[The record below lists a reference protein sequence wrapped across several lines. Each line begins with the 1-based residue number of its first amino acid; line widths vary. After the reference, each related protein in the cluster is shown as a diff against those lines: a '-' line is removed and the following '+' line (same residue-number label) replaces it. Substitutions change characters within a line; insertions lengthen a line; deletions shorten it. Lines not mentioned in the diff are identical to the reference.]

1 MIGKAI
7 RGAIDFFGRQEKPFK
22 VNLARAGSHY
32 FLSSLSQQY
41 QSIYVVG
48 LGATPL
54 QLGLVNS
61 MGGIAQAGIS
71 MPSGWLADRWGIRK
85 MFLLGTPLM
94 ALGALIF
101 ALAPDWTITVPAI
114 FVTMLSMQWVNTA
127 CPMVC
132 GSYLKDEERAT
143 GMQLCD
149 TLSAVP
155 GLISPIAAAMII
167 TGFGGLNTEGIR
179 PLYYLQVVGFALIFV
194 FISKQYVDTLKR
206 GSSKSSTGFVSEMRE
221 VFARGT
227 RVRIWIA
234 ITSLSTASMFMSSTY
249 LSVFAAEVKHA
260 DQFVLGGMATA
271 SMLAPLTLSLLMGR
285 LADTIGRKRVIYLTT
300 PLYCLSVVLLIYA
313 PDTTTLLVSGALQGF
328 FVLSGV
334 TQAAMTAELMPI
346 PLLGRWYG
354 VLGVF
359 RGLAN
364 VIGPIIGGLV
374 WSIIGPVYV
383 FVLIVLIQ
391 VLRLI
396 VLRFGMPETLR
407 VRPSSRRPAVIDEK
421 FHPPTARNGHSA
433 G

>member
-7 RGAIDFFGRQEKPFK
+7 KQAIDFFGRQEKPFK
-22 VNLARAGSHY
+22 VNLVRAASHY

-41 QSIYVVG
+41 QSLYVVG

-61 MGGIAQAGIS
+61 VGGIADASIS

-114 FVTMLSMQWVNTA
+114 FVTMLSMRWVNTA

-132 GSYLKDEERAT
+132 GSYLKNEERAT

-155 GLISPIAAAMII
+155 GLISPIVAAMII

-179 PLYYLQVVGFALIFV
+179 PLYYLQVIGFALIFV
-194 FISKQYVDTLKR
+194 FISKQYVDTIKR
-206 GSSKSSTGFVSEMRE
+206 GSSRSSTGFVDDMRE

-227 RVRIWIA
+227 RVRTWIA
-234 ITSLSTASMFMSSTY
+234 ITSLSTVSMFMSSTY
-249 LSVFAAEVKHA
+249 LSVFAAEVKQA

-271 SMLAPLTLSLLMGR
+271 SMLVPLMLSLLVGR
-285 LADTIGRKRVIYLTT
+285 LADTIGRKKVIYLTT

-313 PDTTTLLVSGALQGF
+313 PDATTLLVSGVLQGF
-328 FVLSGV
+328 FMLSGV
-334 TQAAMTAELMPI
+334 TQGAMTAELMPV

-354 VLGVF
+354 ILGIF
-359 RGLAN
+359 RGLAS
-364 VIGPIIGGLV
+364 VVGPIIGGLV
-374 WSIIGPVYV
+374 WSTIGPVYV
-383 FVLIVLIQ
+383 FVFIILIQ
-391 VLRLI
+391 ISRLI
-396 VLRFGMPETLR
+396 ILGFGMPETLR
-407 VRPSSRRPAVIDEK
+407 ARQPS
-421 FHPPTARNGHSA
+421 N
-433 G
+433 